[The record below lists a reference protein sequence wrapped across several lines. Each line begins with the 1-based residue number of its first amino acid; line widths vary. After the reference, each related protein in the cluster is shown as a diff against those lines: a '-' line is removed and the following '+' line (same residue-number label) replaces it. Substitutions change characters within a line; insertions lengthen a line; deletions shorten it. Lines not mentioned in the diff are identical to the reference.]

1 MLSFSFLTHMT
12 KIISLNQSTSLIG
25 ARIRGTWT
33 GSGNHKVQ
41 FELPPVLWGNE
52 NVAEIVLNISQGNLH
67 GPLTHFRKTKEETE
81 DEAGPEPAVKS
92 VSLPRILK
100 WRPRFLPP
108 YPRRVAHDH
117 CPINMNWWMAE
128 WGFVFAC
135 FRFCKLSYDHRGK
148 TKLMP
153 YACKNAS
160 DIFYCNGRWQWL
172 SEQKEH
178 AWVKVNT
185 KHLLGNRAPPDDLCR
200 CSASWST
207 APWSLVAV

>member
-1 MLSFSFLTHMT
+1 MRKRECGWDHYTYFPRKSAWSSDPFPKDQRGNWGWSRPRA
-12 KIISLNQSTSLIG
+12 ST
-25 ARIRGTWT
+25 
-33 GSGNHKVQ
+33 
-41 FELPPVLWGNE
+41 
-52 NVAEIVLNISQGNLH
+52 
-67 GPLTHFRKTKEETE
+67 EEH
-81 DEAGPEPAVKS
+81 EPAADS
-92 VSLPRILK
+92 EMETPFPAPLPTSCGSWSLSHKYEL
-100 WRPRFLPP
+100 
-108 YPRRVAHDH
+108 
-117 CPINMNWWMAE
+117 MNGWV
-128 WGFVFAC
+128 GLCFAC
-135 FRFCKLSYDHRGK
+135 FHFCKLSYDHRGK

-207 APWSLVAV
+207 APWGLMAV